1 MQNGNTAIPRDTAE
15 TLLKYQRNEITE
27 HLIYGRLAAAEKN
40 AENAEVLRAIA
51 ADELRHYEFWK
62 KHTGRDIAP
71 SRLRVYFYYWIAR
84 VLGLTFGIKLMERG
98 EEAAQKKYG
107 AIESAVPGAA
117 AIARDEEVHEKK
129 LIGML
134 DEEKLRYVGSIV
146 LGLNDALVEL
156 TGTLAGLSFALQNT
170 RLVALAGF
178 ITGIAASLSMAA
190 SEYLSTK
197 HEGGESPLKSSVYTG
212 ITYVATV
219 LVLIAPYLFIG
230 NYLLCLAATLGTAVC
245 IILLFNF
252 YISVAKDLPFARR
265 FFEMAAISLGVAAI
279 SFGIGFALRVWIGI
293 EA

>member
-134 DEEKLRYVGSIV
+134 DEEKLRYVG
-146 LGLNDALVEL
+146 
-156 TGTLAGLSFALQNT
+156 
-170 RLVALAGF
+170 
-178 ITGIAASLSMAA
+178 
-190 SEYLSTK
+190 
-197 HEGGESPLKSSVYTG
+197 PSSWG
-212 ITYVATV
+212 
-219 LVLIAPYLFIG
+219 
-230 NYLLCLAATLGTAVC
+230 
-245 IILLFNF
+245 
-252 YISVAKDLPFARR
+252 
-265 FFEMAAISLGVAAI
+265 
-279 SFGIGFALRVWIGI
+279 
-293 EA
+293 